1 MASVGSID
9 SWIYLFQNEKH
20 SERINAMD
28 QKAIGK
34 RIKSA
39 REKKGLTQE
48 QLAEQVNLSPMH
60 ISVIERGNK
69 LPRLETLINIANVLD
84 VSADTLLQDVVNN
97 QIKLHTSEASNLIA
111 QLSRE
116 DQHRVLA
123 ALHSFVESTK

>member
-1 MASVGSID
+1 
-9 SWIYLFQNEKH
+9 
-20 SERINAMD
+20 MD

-69 LPRLETLINIANVLD
+69 LPRLETLIKIANVLD

-97 QIKLHTSEASNLIA
+97 QIKLRTSEASNLIA

-116 DQHRVLA
+116 DQRRVLA
-123 ALHSFVESTK
+123 ALRSYVESTK

>member
-1 MASVGSID
+1 
-9 SWIYLFQNEKH
+9 
-20 SERINAMD
+20 MD

-84 VSADTLLQDVVNN
+84 VSADILLQDVVNN
-97 QIKLHTSEASNLIA
+97 QIKLRTSEASNLIA

-116 DQHRVLA
+116 DQRRVLA
-123 ALHSFVESTK
+123 ALHSFVESTKLCKSR